1 MAGKPKTKDFSAWE
15 DRQPMG
21 GNNPTLH
28 IAGRGRISSTHQK
41 PKLTETVPPGINP
54 AILLMDLT
62 IETSGAGIEPT
73 DPWAPV
79 KFEKP
84 ASKGQVTEVD
94 IRWEGQSIEK
104 CTVKI
109 VV

>member
-1 MAGKPKTKDFSAWE
+1 
-15 DRQPMG
+15 
-21 GNNPTLH
+21 
-28 IAGRGRISSTHQK
+28 
-41 PKLTETVPPGINP
+41 
-54 AILLMDLT
+54 MDLT